1 MSQAIPVA
9 QLKSVTMS
17 IYRYDPSLDEKPY
30 MQDIVIEVPTDKDI
44 MVLDA
49 LHLAKDQEPSLSYR
63 RSCREGVCGSD
74 GMNING
80 KNGLA
85 CVTPL
90 SEAVK
95 RNKLTLR
102 PMPGLP
108 VVRDLI
114 VDMKQFYDQ
123 LEKVKPYLITKS
135 DNPETERTQSPEERE
150 ELDGLYE
157 CILCGCCSTSCPSFW
172 WNPDKFLGPA
182 ALLQSWRFIADSR
195 DEATDERLDALED
208 SFSLY
213 RCHGIMNCVS
223 VCPKGLNPTEALYL
237 IHISEPT
244 RLRRIS

>member
-1 MSQAIPVA
+1 MSQTIPVE
-9 QLKSVTMS
+9 QLKSLTMS
-17 IYRYDPSLDEKPY
+17 IYRYDPSVDDKPY

-90 SEAVK
+90 SEVVK
-95 RNKLTLR
+95 RNKITIR

-114 VDMKQFYDQ
+114 VDMKQFFDQ
-123 LEKVKPYLITKS
+123 LEKVKLHIIVLPDILK
-135 DNPETERTQSPEERE
+135 
-150 ELDGLYE
+150 ELDNM
-157 CILCGCCSTSCPSFW
+157 I
-172 WNPDKFLGPA
+172 
-182 ALLQSWRFIADSR
+182 
-195 DEATDERLDALED
+195 
-208 SFSLY
+208 
-213 RCHGIMNCVS
+213 
-223 VCPKGLNPTEALYL
+223 
-237 IHISEPT
+237 
-244 RLRRIS
+244 

>member
-1 MSQAIPVA
+1 MSAAIP
-9 QLKSVTMS
+9 LEEIKIIKLSVYRFDPTM
-17 IYRYDPSLDEKPY
+17 DKKPY
-30 MQDIVIEVPTDKDI
+30 MQSLDIEVPANKDL
-44 MVLDA
+44 MVLDV
-49 LHLAKDQEPSLSYR
+49 LHLAKEQEPSLSFR

-85 CVTPL
+85 CVTPV

-95 RNKLTLR
+95 KDKLTLR

-108 VVRDLI
+108 VIRDLI
-114 VDMKQFYDQ
+114 VDMKQFFDQ
-123 LEKVKPYLITKS
+123 LEKVQPYLITKE
-135 DNPETERTQSPEERE
+135 DAPEKERNQSPEERE

-157 CILCGCCSTSCPSFW
+157 CILCGCCTTSCPSFW

-195 DEATDERLDALED
+195 DDATDERLDALED
-208 SFSLY
+208 AFSLY

-223 VCPKGLNPTEALYL
+223 VCPKGLNPTEA
-237 IHISEPT
+237 ISNI
-244 RLRRIS
+244 RSKLLSRKK

>member
-1 MSQAIPVA
+1 MSAAIPLEEIKVIK
-9 QLKSVTMS
+9 LSV
-17 IYRYDPSLDEKPY
+17 YRFDPTLDGKPY
-30 MQDIVIEVPTDKDI
+30 MQSLDIEVPTNKDL
-44 MVLDA
+44 MVLDI
-49 LHLAKDQEPSLSYR
+49 LHLAKEQEPSLSFR

-90 SEAVK
+90 SEALK
-95 RNKLTLR
+95 RDKLTLR

-108 VVRDLI
+108 VIRDLI
-114 VDMKQFYDQ
+114 VDMKQFFDQ
-123 LEKVKPYLITKS
+123 LEKVQPYLITKE
-135 DNPETERTQSPEERE
+135 DAPEKERTQSPEERE

-157 CILCGCCSTSCPSFW
+157 CILCGCCTTSCPSFW

-195 DEATDERLDALED
+195 DDATDERLDALED
-208 SFSLY
+208 AFSLY

-223 VCPKGLNPTEALYL
+223 VCPKGLNPTEA
-237 IHISEPT
+237 ISNI
-244 RLRRIS
+244 RSKLLSRKK

>member
-1 MSQAIPVA
+1 MSQTIPVE
-9 QLKSVTMS
+9 QLKSLTMS
-17 IYRYDPSLDEKPY
+17 IYRYDPSVDEKPY

-90 SEAVK
+90 SEVVK
-95 RNKLTLR
+95 RNKLTIR

-114 VDMKQFYDQ
+114 VDMKQFFDQ
-123 LEKVKPYLITKS
+123 LEKVKPYLITNS
-135 DNPETERTQSPEERE
+135 DNPEIERTQSPEERE

-195 DEATDERLDALED
+195 DEATEERLDALED

-213 RCHGIMNCVS
+213 RCHGIMNCVP
-223 VCPKGLNPTEALYL
+223 VCPQGLNPTEAISNIRNKL
-237 IHISEPT
+237 INREK
-244 RLRRIS
+244 

>member
-1 MSQAIPVA
+1 MD
-9 QLKSVTMS
+9 K
-17 IYRYDPSLDEKPY
+17 KPY
-30 MQDIVIEVPTDKDI
+30 MQSLDIEVPANKDL
-44 MVLDA
+44 MVLDV
-49 LHLAKDQEPSLSYR
+49 LHLAKEQEPSLSFR

-85 CVTPL
+85 CVTPV

-95 RNKLTLR
+95 KDKLTLR

-108 VVRDLI
+108 VIRDLI
-114 VDMKQFYDQ
+114 VDMKQFFDQ
-123 LEKVKPYLITKS
+123 LEKVQPYLITKE
-135 DNPETERTQSPEERE
+135 DAPEKERTQSPEERE

-157 CILCGCCSTSCPSFW
+157 CILCGCCTTSCPSFW

-195 DEATDERLDALED
+195 DDATDERLDALED
-208 SFSLY
+208 AFSLY

-223 VCPKGLNPTEALYL
+223 VCPKGLNTTEA
-237 IHISEPT
+237 ISNI
-244 RLRRIS
+244 RSKLLSRKK

>member
-1 MSQAIPVA
+1 MSQAIPVEH
-9 QLKSVTMS
+9 LKSLTMS
-17 IYRYDPSLDEKPY
+17 IYRFDPSVDEKPY

-90 SEAVK
+90 SEVVK

-114 VDMKQFYDQ
+114 VDMKQFFDQ
-123 LEKVKPYLITKS
+123 LEKVKPYLITNS
-135 DNPETERTQSPEERE
+135 DNPEIERTQSPEERE
-150 ELDGLYE
+150 
-157 CILCGCCSTSCPSFW
+157 
-172 WNPDKFLGPA
+172 
-182 ALLQSWRFIADSR
+182 
-195 DEATDERLDALED
+195 
-208 SFSLY
+208 
-213 RCHGIMNCVS
+213 
-223 VCPKGLNPTEALYL
+223 
-237 IHISEPT
+237 
-244 RLRRIS
+244 

>member
-1 MSQAIPVA
+1 MSAAIP
-9 QLKSVTMS
+9 LEEIKIIKLSV
-17 IYRYDPSLDEKPY
+17 YRFDPTVDKKPY
-30 MQDIVIEVPTDKDI
+30 MQSLDIEVPANKDL
-44 MVLDA
+44 MVLDV
-49 LHLAKDQEPSLSYR
+49 LHLAKEQEPSLSFR

-85 CVTPL
+85 CVTPV

-95 RNKLTLR
+95 KDKLTLR

-108 VVRDLI
+108 VIRDLI
-114 VDMKQFYDQ
+114 VDMKQFFDQ
-123 LEKVKPYLITKS
+123 LEKVQPYLITKE
-135 DNPETERTQSPEERE
+135 DAPEKERSQSPEERE

-157 CILCGCCSTSCPSFW
+157 CILCGCCTTSCPSFW

-195 DEATDERLDALED
+195 DDATDERLDALED
-208 SFSLY
+208 AFSLY

-223 VCPKGLNPTEALYL
+223 VCPKGLNPTEA
-237 IHISEPT
+237 ISNI
-244 RLRRIS
+244 RSKLLSRKK